1 VRLFIGNL
9 PFQANEEEIQGMF
22 EAAGATVDAIQVMRD
37 KFTGKS
43 RGFGFADIKDDAQ
56 ANAVIQACNGRNL
69 LGRALVV
76 NEARPST
83 PGGGGGGGY
92 RGDRGGD
99 RGDRGGWR
107 GGRDR

>member
-1 VRLFIGNL
+1 MRLFIGNL
-9 PFQANEEEIQGMF
+9 PFQASEEDIQGMF
-22 EAAGATVDAIQVMRD
+22 EAAGATADSIQVMRD

-56 ANAVIQACNGRNL
+56 ANAAIQACNGRNL

-83 PGGGGGGGY
+83 PGGGGGGGGY

-107 GGRDR
+107 GRDH